1 MAIFCSMYTIVN
13 SIFFIISFKNIDF
26 NLIYLFKLKHLLH
39 NRIDPTV
46 ELLRKKP
53 PSLNRKRKQED
64 KINTIPPIGAPSWCL
79 NNMALIKFGR
89 DTDNIPSYDCDSDE
103 IQDEEDGDIQDRNT
117 DSNNSE
123 VENNDDNGSGKKSSY
138 KRKKKNKSHKQKKR
152 EKKHKSKK
160 KKIIV

>member
-89 DTDNIPSYDCDSDE
+89 ETDNILSYDHNS
-103 IQDEEDGDIQDRNT
+103 DEEDQDEDIQDHNT
-117 DSNNSE
+117 DSNDNSE
-123 VENNDDNGSGKKSSY
+123 NENNDDDNGSGKKSSY

-160 KKIIV
+160 RK